1 MLFEAYRVCRRIH
14 AALDGQGA
22 FRVGGRW
29 NSPGKHMVY
38 MAESVALAVLENLVH
53 MSRQDFPTGYVRITA
68 TVGDDIAILS
78 EGDLRG
84 SRSLRDFSTRALGDA
99 WLDSQPSA
107 VLKVRSAVVPEEWN
121 YLLNP
126 RHPDFSRIVV
136 HQPEPFLFDERL
148 FHGGPVILRTLG
160 SPGGPHAMA

>member
-1 MLFEAYRVCRRIH
+1 
-14 AALDGQGA
+14 
-22 FRVGGRW
+22 
-29 NSPGKHMVY
+29 
-38 MAESVALAVLENLVH
+38 MAQSVALAVLENLVH

-84 SRSLRDFSTRALGDA
+84 NRSLRDFSTRALGDA

-148 FHGGPVILRTLG
+148 FHGGPVILRTLAPQENRVLWRNVTLKLSG
-160 SPGGPHAMA
+160 EVGQAALAFLAFHRT

>member
-1 MLFEAYRVCRRIH
+1 
-14 AALDGQGA
+14 
-22 FRVGGRW
+22 
-29 NSPGKHMVY
+29 
-38 MAESVALAVLENLVH
+38 MAQSVALAVLENLVH

-84 SRSLRDFSTRALGDA
+84 SGSLRDFSTRALGDA

-121 YLLNP
+121 YLFNP

-148 FHGGPVILRTLG
+148 FHGGSVILSTLG
-160 SPGGPHAMA
+160 SRGQPRAMA

>member
-1 MLFEAYRVCRRIH
+1 MPFEAYRVCRRVH
-14 AALDGQGA
+14 AAPDGEGA

-29 NSPGKHMVY
+29 NSPGRRMVY
-38 MAESVALAVLENLVH
+38 MAQSVALAVLENLVH

-68 TVGDDIAILS
+68 TVPDDIAILS
-78 EGDLRG
+78 EIDLRG
-84 SRSLRDFSTRALGDA
+84 NRSLKDLSTRALGDA
-99 WLDSQPSA
+99 WLDREPSA

-136 HQPEPFLFDERL
+136 HQPEPFVFDERL
-148 FHGGPVILRTLG
+148 FQ
-160 SPGGPHAMA
+160 